1 MMDEM
6 DPKIVIMG
14 EATSSN
20 LDYAAYDNYN
30 KITQNSAGD
39 IVFDCD
45 DGKVHIYVSN
55 ENYSVDFLTNEYL
68 SNKYDCYYLGTQKI

>member
-6 DPKIVIMG
+6 SPKIVIMG
-14 EATSSN
+14 EAPSAN

-39 IVFDCD
+39 TCCRQTRSSRKTWCGPPDRD
-45 DGKVHIYVSN
+45 
-55 ENYSVDFLTNEYL
+55 
-68 SNKYDCYYLGTQKI
+68 